1 MVRAKRLK
9 YEINLKIVHKA
20 PRLRI
25 QVARK
30 NHHHLNLHS
39 FTHDESLDSFLER
52 ESWGNFE
59 ARGRAQARVE
69 PRQKTREQVSSSMF
83 QEFDDVIVITLLV
96 LHHQRIAVLRSR
108 GALRLP

>member
-1 MVRAKRLK
+1 MKT
-9 YEINLKIVHKA
+9 VHKA

-30 NHHHLNLHS
+30 NHHHLYLHA